1 MLIYFKQELK
11 EPRRDIT
18 LKDYGPARPHL
29 KTPVQAINIHFV
41 IVYNKHF
48 IQHKIHVDFVSAS
61 CL

>member
-11 EPRRDIT
+11 EPRGDIT

-29 KTPVQAINIHFV
+29 KPPVEAINIHFV

-48 IQHKIHVDFVSAS
+48 FNIKFNLTMEI
-61 CL
+61 